1 MPKSL
6 QSLLPNSTAEE
17 RSALAIMQPRTKR
30 RLVKELA
37 CVLAADAQC
46 EPLRIRILQCAGLP
60 AEVKSQLCRDLA
72 LEDKDSNYRVYAE
85 LLMRLP
91 REPRVVEQTRHARCK
106 MLVEAR
112 RKMDEAVHGQVALKD
127 TLMQAIS
134 QRLCCPDAAPMAIGI
149 QGPAGNGKTTLLRH
163 GVAEALDIPF
173 HTVSLGGLSDSSHLL
188 GFDRTYQNARH
199 GRLAEI
205 ALQSQCTNPIIFFD
219 ELDKVSTSGG
229 NDVTN
234 VLIHLTDPES
244 SGSIHDK
251 FLGPIDLSG
260 ATLVFAYNDA
270 SLVHPVLM
278 NRLRNVETKGY
289 SQSEKLEIAKQ
300 HLWPRAVDKSA
311 CGDVACDEA
320 VLAEVVRR
328 CDHEEG
334 VRQLQQS
341 VASIVQRA
349 NTCIA
354 TSGKVSL
361 GVPPEC
367 YSIDGSVSL
376 TMPEATT
383 LLDAVLPASTCGSR
397 PPCAMY
403 T

>member
-6 QSLLPNSTAEE
+6 RSLLPNSTAEE

-30 RLVKELA
+30 RLVRELS
-37 CVLAADAQC
+37 CVLAANTVC
-46 EPLRIRILQCAGLP
+46 EPLRIRILQCTGLP
-60 AEVKSQLCRDLA
+60 AHLKSQLCRDLA

-85 LLMRLP
+85 LLMQLP
-91 REPRVVEQTRHARCK
+91 REPRVIHQTRNARCK
-106 MLVEAR
+106 MLVDAR
-112 RKMDEAVHGQVALKD
+112 QKMDKVVHGQVALKD

-163 GVAEALDIPF
+163 GVADALDIPF

-205 ALQSQCTNPIIFFD
+205 ALQSKCTNPIIFFD
-219 ELDKVSTSGG
+219 ELDKVSTAGG

-270 SLVHPVLM
+270 SLVHPVLL
-278 NRLRNVETKGY
+278 NRLRCVESTGY
-289 SQSEKLEIAKQ
+289 SQAEKLEIAKQ
-300 HLWPRAVDKSA
+300 YLWPRAVEKTA
-311 CGDVACDEA
+311 CGEVTCDEA

-328 CDHEEG
+328 CEHEEG

-341 VASIVQRA
+341 VASIVQRS

-354 TSGKVSL
+354 TTGKVPL
-361 GVPPEC
+361 GVPIEC

-376 TMPEATT
+376 TMPEATK
-383 LLDAVLPASTCGSR
+383 LVDAVLPNRTNGSR